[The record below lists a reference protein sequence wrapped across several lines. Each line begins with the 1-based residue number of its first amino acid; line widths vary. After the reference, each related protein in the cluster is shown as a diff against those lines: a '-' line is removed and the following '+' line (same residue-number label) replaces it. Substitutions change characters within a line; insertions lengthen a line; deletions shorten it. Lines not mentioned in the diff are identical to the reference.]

1 MTGSEVMAEVVVLA
15 VAVEAVVKEEV
26 QVGQA

>member
-15 VAVEAVVKEEV
+15 VAVEVVVKEQV
-26 QVGQA
+26 RVGQA

>member
-15 VAVEAVVKEEV
+15 VAVEAVVKEEM

>member
-15 VAVEAVVKEEV
+15 VAVEAGVKEEV